1 MLYKIKVWRTFHR
14 KDTTQIQNTKI
25 KIKVFCPKTGIEPA
39 SCGIM
44 RPT

>member
-25 KIKVFCPKTGIEPA
+25 KFKYLSNNYPPL
-39 SCGIM
+39 
-44 RPT
+44 